1 MLKFKKELLP
11 IIIISLSICIALCTF
26 SLIPFTGGDNFAY
39 FSISRAIAQGKGYT
53 ELWNPNLS
61 LHTQYP
67 PIFPILLLPAALF
80 NSYSLA
86 KIIVFL
92 CYMFSL
98 FFSYCLFKELNDSK
112 SNDTTLLALSFLAF
126 TPVLLEYGSWVLSE
140 IPYILVSILSLYFW
154 SKNRYNVSLFFA
166 ILTFLT
172 RTAGITLLI
181 TVSFFYL
188 LKFKEEKKK
197 IILPLLSLSS
207 IILWMGYTH
216 TFKDSSQQSYLQQLL
231 FKNPYNP
238 DLGNINILDL
248 LTRVFQNIWAM
259 PLKVFYQIFWGEVK
273 SIPFPLFIG
282 ILLLGLIIIGV
293 CGDKIFPKKT
303 KKDIKKNSTKFSTI
317 NLIKIYLPLYLL
329 TVWTW
334 PTVWSADKRFYL
346 PILPLIAF
354 WLGKGVTETVK
365 KLPKNTAKKFLVF
378 IIPGILAIH
387 CIFTSLTGSA
397 KIWENNRK
405 WLKDGFLPKETF
417 YLQSYINVAKWI
429 SNEKIPKN
437 SVFIARKPQAFYHY
451 TRFPAARV
459 PRTQKPQ
466 DLKHIIETNKINYI
480 TVSAFFNSRFI
491 LLSGMNALKEEY
503 EFTPVYIDADKTIA
517 VFKCNKKPTKEENLQ
532 VGINISKALSI
543 L

>member
-1 MLKFKKELLP
+1 MLKLKKEFLP
-11 IIIISLSICIALCTF
+11 IIIISLSICIALCAF

-67 PIFPILLLPAALF
+67 PIFPILLLPAAFF

-92 CYMFSL
+92 CYVFSL
-98 FFSYCLFKELNDSK
+98 FFSYRLFKELDASK
-112 SNDTTLLALSFLAF
+112 SNDTTLLALLFFAF
-126 TPVLLEYGSWVLSE
+126 TPVLLEYSSWVLSE
-140 IPYILVSILSLYFW
+140 VPYILVSILSIYFW
-154 SKNRYNVSLFFA
+154 SKNRYNLSLFFA

-197 IILPLLSLSS
+197 IIMPLLSLSS
-207 IILWMGYTH
+207 VLLWLTYTH
-216 TFKDSSQQSYLQQLL
+216 IFKDSSQQSYLQQLL

-238 DLGNINILDL
+238 ALGNINILDL
-248 LTRVFQNIWAM
+248 LTRVFQNIWAI
-259 PLKVFYQIFWGEVK
+259 PLKVLNQIFWGEVK
-273 SIPFPLFIG
+273 GTIFPLLIG
-282 ILLLGLIIIGV
+282 ILFLGLIIIGI
-293 CGDKIFPKKT
+293 CGNTIFPEKT
-303 KKDIKKNSTKFSTI
+303 KKDIKKKSTKFSTI
-317 NLIKIYLPLYLL
+317 NLIKIYLLLYLL

-334 PTVWSADKRFYL
+334 PIVWSADKRFYL

-354 WLGKGVTETVK
+354 WLGKGVTEIVK
-365 KLPKNTAKKFLVF
+365 KLPENSAKKFLIF

-387 CIFTSLTGSA
+387 CIFISLTGSA
-397 KIWENNRK
+397 KIWEDNKK
-405 WLKDGFLPKETF
+405 WLKHRILPKETF

-429 SNEKIPKN
+429 SNEKISEN

-451 TRFPAARV
+451 TGFPAARV
-459 PRTQKPQ
+459 PRTQYPQ
-466 DLKHIIETNKINYI
+466 DLKNIIETNKINYI
-480 TVSAFFNSRFI
+480 TVSAFFNSKFI
-491 LLSGMNALKEEY
+491 LLSGMDALKDEY
-503 EFTPVYIDADKTIA
+503 EFTPVYIDADKTVA
-517 VFKCNKKPTKEENLQ
+517 VFKCNTKLT
-532 VGINISKALSI
+532 K
-543 L
+543 